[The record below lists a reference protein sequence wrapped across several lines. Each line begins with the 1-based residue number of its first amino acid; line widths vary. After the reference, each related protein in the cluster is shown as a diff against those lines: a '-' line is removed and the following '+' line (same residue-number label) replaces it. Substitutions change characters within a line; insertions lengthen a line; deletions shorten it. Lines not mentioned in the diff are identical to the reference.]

1 MTLTNQILNILAEQM
16 TAALVIAGSV
26 FLLGLIFEKPLMKLV
41 EKANLKLEEKKTDK
55 ARLVADA
62 VRLQQKADAE
72 KVQKIRD
79 TYNKKLEDTG
89 RISVPYYTHESK
101 IA

>member
-1 MTLTNQILNILAEQM
+1 MNITNQILNILAEQA
-16 TAALVIAGSV
+16 TAALVIAGAV

-41 EKANLKLEEKKTDK
+41 EKFNLKLEAKKAEKAKL
-55 ARLVADA
+55 AADA
-62 VRLQQKADAE
+62 VKVRRQADAR

-79 TYNKKLEDTG
+79 DYNKKLEDTG
-89 RISVPYYTHESK
+89 RIYVPYYSQGSK

>member
-16 TAALVIAGSV
+16 TAALVIAGTV
-26 FLLGLIFEKPLMKLV
+26 FLLGIIFEKPLMKLI
-41 EKANLKLEEKKTDK
+41 EKANLKLEEQK
-55 ARLVADA
+55 AEKAKLQADA
-62 VRLQQKADAE
+62 VRLQQQADAK

-89 RISVPYYTHESK
+89 KISIPYYTHESK

>member
-1 MTLTNQILNILAEQM
+1 MTITDQILNILAEQM
-16 TAALVIAGSV
+16 TAALVIAGTV
-26 FLLGLIFEKPLMKLV
+26 FLLGLIFEKPLMKLI
-41 EKANLKLEEKKTDK
+41 EKET
-55 ARLVADA
+55 ARLEADA
-62 VRLQQKADAE
+62 VKLRQQADAK

-79 TYNKKLEDTG
+79 DYNKRLEDTG

>member
-16 TAALVIAGSV
+16 TAALVIAGTV
-26 FLLGLIFEKPLMKLV
+26 FLLGIIFEKPLMKLI
-41 EKANLKLEEKKTDK
+41 EKVNLKLEEKKNEK
-55 ARLVADA
+55 ARLAADA
-62 VRLQQKADAE
+62 VKLQQRADAV